1 MALRRFVRKARPM
14 RRRRYAKKSPAY
26 KALRMVKTIKRTY
39 NPEVKKKDMG
49 QSDYSAGTTAGVIA
63 ITGIAQGDTNLTRN
77 ANKILAKSVIAKG
90 WIKHNNTATD
100 GQVVKVWLIQ
110 DKQQVG
116 DTSPT
121 AANIFTVAAN
131 SVTSPLNPD
140 TVGRF
145 KILWSK
151 TYIVDP
157 SSEIKTLYMFK
168 RLSLP
173 IRYNG
178 TADSDIQ
185 KNGLYVVYASSD
197 NTNKPTLTI
206 DIRTSF
212 YDN

>member
-1 MALRRFVRKARPM
+1 MAIYKRKTFRRKVFRRKPKTLAQKAYRM
-14 RRRRYAKKSPAY
+14 AKS
-26 KALRMVKTIKRTY
+26 IKRTY
-39 NPEVKKKDMG
+39 KPEVKKSDKG
-49 QSDYSAGTTAGVIA
+49 QSTYNVGTVAGVIPV
-63 ITGIAQGDTNLTRN
+63 TSIAQGDDNLTRS
-77 ANKILAKSVIAKG
+77 AHKILVKSVVAKG
-90 WIKHNNTATD
+90 WIKHNNTASD

-116 DTSPT
+116 DTAPT
-121 AANIFTVAAN
+121 AANIFTVQGN

-151 TYIVDP
+151 TFILDP
-157 SSEIKTLYMFK
+157 SNEIKTMYMFK

-173 IRYNG
+173 VRYNG
-178 TADSDIQ
+178 ATISDIQ
-185 KNGLYVVYASSD
+185 KNGLYILYASSD
-197 NTNKPTLTI
+197 DANKPTLTI